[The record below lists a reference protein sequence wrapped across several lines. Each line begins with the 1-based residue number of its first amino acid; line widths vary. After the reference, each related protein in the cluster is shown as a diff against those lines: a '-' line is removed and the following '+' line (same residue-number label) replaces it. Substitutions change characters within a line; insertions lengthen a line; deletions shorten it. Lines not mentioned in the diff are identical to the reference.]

1 MHSQRWNG
9 VAAIAVFA
17 NCALAN
23 PLRYYSLQGNA
34 SVDIN
39 HLTGRVEEF
48 DPSGLSF
55 ITKMAA
61 IGDSYSAGI
70 GAGNVL
76 ETEAGEYYY
85 HLLLS

>member
-1 MHSQRWNG
+1 MHSQRWYG
-9 VAAIAVFA
+9 VAAIAIFA

-23 PLRYYSLQGNA
+23 PLRYYHLQGNA
-34 SVDIN
+34 SLNIN
-39 HLTGRVEEF
+39 HLLAREDEF
-48 DPSGLSF
+48 DPSDLSF

-76 ETEAGEYYY
+76 ETEAGEYYR
-85 HLLLS
+85 HWTLS